1 MLSQTQYSYPSAHDV
16 RVDYTSNHPSGL
28 MLEQGNG
35 TDSDFESWKDRSLTS
50 VKKAAISQFVTTA
63 LVDTQPICPIA
74 ERWDSSIST
83 YPGRSLQDRYSQE
96 DSSDSSDRS
105 TRDSSSSSPK
115 PPSSTQHAW
124 VQRSQVTTSKALN
137 HLVLEFSTNGV
148 RSFFCG
154 WTACKHPV
162 GFDQKP
168 QLITHIRSAHL
179 QEKPFVCTTCNTQF
193 SRKQEASRHVL
204 SMNSGRKYKCSG
216 CHQAFS
222 RKNYR
227 DAHEESCMYEASPI
241 LKVPQ
246 ATVDYGNN
254 PSLYLSS
261 V

>member
-1 MLSQTQYSYPSAHDV
+1 MLSQAHYSYPSPHDV
-16 RVDYTSNHPSGL
+16 RFDYPYSQPSCS

-35 TDSDFESWKDRSLTS
+35 TDSDPESWTDRSLIS
-50 VKKAAISQFVTTA
+50 VRKAAIF
-63 LVDTQPICPIA
+63 DTQPIRPIA
-74 ERWDSSIST
+74 ERWDSSIHT
-83 YPGRSLQDRYSQE
+83 YHGRALPDRHTQE
-96 DSSDSSDRS
+96 DFSDSSDRS
-105 TRDSSSSSPK
+105 T
-115 PPSSTQHAW
+115 HVW

-154 WTACKHPV
+154 WTGCKHPV
-162 GFDQKP
+162 GFAQKP

-227 DAHEESCMYEASPI
+227 DTHEESCLHSPAQYGSEA
-241 LKVPQ
+241 
-246 ATVDYGNN
+246 A
-254 PSLYLSS
+254 
-261 V
+261 